1 MELHR
6 FYIHDRQPGLKDQ
19 GKAVAR
25 VLSTIG
31 THLIHAGF
39 PPRGHDS
46 RLGQDRDEFPVLFH
60 EDNGPRATAISK
72 E

>member
-1 MELHR
+1 MELHG

-19 GKAVAR
+19 GKTVAR

-39 PPRGHDS
+39 AARGHNR
-46 RLGQDRDEFPVLFH
+46 RLGQDRDKFAVLFH
-60 EDNGPRATAISK
+60 EDNGPDATAISK

>member
-1 MELHR
+1 MELHG

-19 GKAVAR
+19 GKTVAR

-39 PPRGHDS
+39 AARGHNR
-46 RLGQDRDEFPVLFH
+46 RLG
-60 EDNGPRATAISK
+60 
-72 E
+72 